1 MHQGIMNGCWIRPDN
16 VGERYVIY
24 LVINIV
30 MEKLIELLNE
40 YHHFNSDLIYYW
52 WDKEYERVYFHSE
65 LPEKEKEKLR
75 KAGIYNE
82 EDDWVDEDWIWDEW
96 ICSKKFWFIK
106 WLVENDK
113 IDLEKV
119 EKKFYNEICITDYWD
134 KDRAYWKSDLVIS
147 VLSISDTPIE
157 DLISYLK

>member
-1 MHQGIMNGCWIRPDN
+1 MGEKKESWIA
-16 VGERYVIY
+16 
-24 LVINIV
+24 
-30 MEKLIELLNE
+30 KLIELLNE

-52 WDKEYERVYFHSE
+52 WDKEYEKVYFHSE

-113 IDLEKV
+113 IDKGKIPQIDGSYYSL
-119 EKKFYNEICITDYWD
+119 YDDYD
-134 KDRAYWKSDLVIS
+134 NLLMS
-147 VLSISDTPIE
+147 LSIQDEPINF
-157 DLISYLK
+157 LISILK

>member
-1 MHQGIMNGCWIRPDN
+1 MKEKKESWIA
-16 VGERYVIY
+16 
-24 LVINIV
+24 
-30 MEKLIELLNE
+30 KLIELLNE

-113 IDLEKV
+113 IDTNKLEKIWYEKTVYQNYWQYREIV
-119 EKKFYNEICITDYWD
+119 EYSDYE
-134 KDRAYWKSDLVIS
+134 SLLML
-147 VLSISDTPIE
+147 LSISDTPIE
-157 DLISYLK
+157 VLLLYLK

>member
-1 MHQGIMNGCWIRPDN
+1 MEEKKESWIA
-16 VGERYVIY
+16 
-24 LVINIV
+24 
-30 MEKLIELLNE
+30 KLIGLLNE

-52 WDKEYERVYFHSE
+52 WDEEYERVYFHSE

-113 IDLEKV
+113 IDFNKDAFISLSSELWCTAYDEKIV
-119 EKKFYNEICITDYWD
+119 
-134 KDRAYWKSDLVIS
+134 LM

>member
-1 MHQGIMNGCWIRPDN
+1 MKEIW
-16 VGERYVIY
+16 
-24 LVINIV
+24 
-30 MEKLIELLNE
+30 KLLELLNE
-40 YHHFNSDLIYYW
+40 YNHFNSDLIAYFYDDEY
-52 WDKEYERVYFHSE
+52 DKFYFRTE
-65 LPEKEKEKLR
+65 LPEEKKEELKNADALIDD
-75 KAGIYNE
+75 GISE
-82 EDDWVDEDWIWDEW
+82 VRVEDERI
-96 ICSKKFWFIK
+96 ISKKFWFIK

-113 IDLEKV
+113 IDIEKV